1 MTRNGNSAIDV
12 ELQNMGDPSLKVADL
27 EDARKELI
35 ALSGVPAPYLG
46 YNEVI
51 ELRDQ
56 LSHINITFATTVI
69 EYQYV
74 FNKGINQ
81 LIDKICMECGLE
93 YKNSDYKELALIPPI
108 ILILQLL
115 ESTVSS
121 VNNVINS
128 LNGMQIASDPYY
140 LLKQYIPHMDWDAFK
155 QASDLYSMEKETKDG
170 MKNTVANDPGEG
182 M

>member
-1 MTRNGNSAIDV
+1 M
-12 ELQNMGDPSLKVADL
+12 DPSLKVADL

-56 LSHINITFATTVI
+56 LSHINITFATSII

-74 FNKGINQ
+74 FNKGINK
-81 LIDKICMECGLE
+81 LIDKICIECGLN
-93 YKNSDYKELALIPPI
+93 YNNSDYKELALIPPI

-115 ESTVSS
+115 ESTISS

-128 LNGMQIASDPYY
+128 LNGMQISSDPYY
-140 LLKQYIPHMDWDAFK
+140 LLKQYIPHIDWDAFK
-155 QASDLYSMEKETKDG
+155 QASDFYLMEKETQDG
-170 MKNTVANDPGEG
+170 IKSVVANNGDGG